1 MKRFKKLGV
10 LLGVLVVC
18 CIATYALTH
27 YEEKQE
33 QIRSSEAVILEVD
46 GDSVT
51 SLAWEYEEETDNLSF
66 YKEDGIW
73 YYAEDAAFPVSEEKI
88 MEILSHFEAFS
99 SSFCIENVEDYSQYG
114 LDEPE
119 CTLTIGTE
127 EEMVTMKLGAYSKM
141 DEQRYVDI
149 GDGNVYLVTEDPVE
163 YVTDSLADMILHDTT
178 PGFETVVDIRFEGA
192 ESYIIQ
198 RMEDTDYSYSNADV
212 YYIQRNGK
220 YLPLDTTSVN
230 SYLTTISTLDLL
242 NYVTYNATEEELES
256 YGLAEPEL
264 TVTVNYTYTDEDGEE
279 DENGEKPL
287 LSDTCVIHIGRNAE
301 ELAAAEEAEANGEEP
316 EKVSAYVRVG
326 DSGIVY
332 SLDSLDYDTL
342 MGASYEDLRHR
353 EVFWADFGDVTQI
366 DITLEDTDHILTS
379 EVDPE
384 DEDSR
389 LWYYGE
395 KEEAEEVAAENTEE
409 TTVETTA
416 EEQEPETLDVSD
428 LKSAIKVLYANS
440 FTDEAP
446 SGKEE
451 IRLTLHLANETFPET
466 EIVLYR
472 YSGTECLAVVDGQS
486 VSLVPRSSVMELVE
500 AVQAIV
506 LNQM

>member
-1 MKRFKKLGV
+1 MKRLKKLGA
-10 LLGVLVVC
+10 LLGILVVC
-18 CIATYALTH
+18 CVATYALTH
-27 YEEKQE
+27 YETKQE
-33 QIRSSEAVILEVD
+33 QIRSEEAVILEID
-46 GDSVT
+46 GSSVT
-51 SLAWEYEEETDNLSF
+51 SLAWEYEEGDNLSF
-66 YKEDGIW
+66 YQEDGIW
-73 YYAEDAAFPVSEEKI
+73 YYTEDAAFPVSEEKV

-114 LDEPE
+114 LEEPE
-119 CTLTIGTE
+119 CTLTIGTGE
-127 EEMVTMKLGAYSKM
+127 ETTTIKLGAYSKM

-149 GDGNVYLVTEDPVE
+149 GDGNVYLVPEDPVD
-163 YVTDSLADMILHDTT
+163 YVTSSVRNMIQDDTT
-178 PGFETVVDIRFEGA
+178 PGFETVVDIRFEGDQN
-192 ESYIIQ
+192 YIIQ
-198 RMEDTDYSYSNADV
+198 RFEDTDYSYSEDDV
-212 YYIQRNGK
+212 YFVQQSGK
-220 YLPLDTTSVN
+220 YLPLDTTEVTG
-230 SYLTTISTLDLL
+230 YLNTISTLDLL
-242 NYVTYNATEEELES
+242 DYVTYNATEEELES

-264 TVTVNYTYTDEDGEE
+264 TITVNYTYTDEDGEE

-301 ELAAAEEAEANGEEP
+301 ELAAAQEAEANGEAP
-316 EKVSAYVRVG
+316 EIVSAYVRVG

-342 MGASYEDLRHR
+342 AGASYEDLRHK
-353 EVFWADFGDVTQI
+353 EVFWGDFADVTRI
-366 DITLEDTDHILTS
+366 DVTLEDTAHTLTS
-379 EVDPE
+379 EIDPE
-384 DEDSR
+384 DGDSR

-395 KEEAEEVAAENTEE
+395 KEEVEEVAAE
-409 TTVETTA
+409 TTDETTA
-416 EEQEPETLDVSD
+416 EEQNPDTLDVSD

-451 IRLTLHLANETFPET
+451 IRLTLHLDNETFPET

-486 VSLVPRSSVMELVE
+486 VSLVPRSSVIELVE
-500 AVQAIV
+500 AVQTIV